1 MLNLFLSSSFDSDI
15 FNNSKT
21 SFRNNILTKTL
32 DYNGIQLVNINL
44 DSKIIYNTNF
54 SNCIIIKSQF
64 PFNDHHTHNSLYTL
78 KTIKIDD
85 GFLIVFSFSHV
96 DCSNKYDVYNILK
109 IAFESSTKNM
119 VVLKQ
124 SIDGDAINVE
134 FLGVHSIWFN
144 EHFFTTLFSSDSSTL
159 IKERLTIDGMDLG
172 YYTFRSDFQLLIKQ
186 VKTPNFIKI
195 YCKETALNQY
205 LTSNC
210 YNLLAILPYKQVLN
224 FNYEVAVPFS
234 ISLYDNSIE
243 SLTFLI
249 TNENGE
255 QLATSTGYPTL
266 IQTRL
271 INELN
276 MNNICYFNS
285 NDAKSKKF
293 FPNNCQSYFTQK
305 LSQVIDAR
313 YEKHYASLH
322 TIFIPSDFNN
332 IDNFHTN
339 FSISNKSGQIKQYSL
354 PSYFYTPES
363 FIEKLSET
371 LQDENIVI
379 QISRNNKLI
388 FINNNAYDVNFSIN
402 AQLAFSLGVS
412 SNVNENFVYFTLK
425 GENSAEMLFTYKF
438 FSLSTRLIKIK
449 CDILTNSLVGTNYQ
463 KIFKILNIDP
473 KQKNETGYFFQFI
486 SEEFIQ
492 ILPQIYNE
500 VKFSLYDE
508 NDRLLTFNTTTAVQG
523 VFLIRKY

>member
-64 PFNDHHTHNSLYTL
+64 PFNDYHTHNSLYTL

-96 DCSNKYDVYNILK
+96 DCSNKYDVYKILK

-159 IKERLTIDGMDLG
+159 TKERLTIDGMDLG

-243 SLTFLI
+243 SLTF
-249 TNENGE
+249 
-255 QLATSTGYPTL
+255 
-266 IQTRL
+266 
-271 INELN
+271 
-276 MNNICYFNS
+276 
-285 NDAKSKKF
+285 
-293 FPNNCQSYFTQK
+293 
-305 LSQVIDAR
+305 
-313 YEKHYASLH
+313 
-322 TIFIPSDFNN
+322 
-332 IDNFHTN
+332 
-339 FSISNKSGQIKQYSL
+339 
-354 PSYFYTPES
+354 
-363 FIEKLSET
+363 
-371 LQDENIVI
+371 
-379 QISRNNKLI
+379 
-388 FINNNAYDVNFSIN
+388 
-402 AQLAFSLGVS
+402 
-412 SNVNENFVYFTLK
+412 
-425 GENSAEMLFTYKF
+425 
-438 FSLSTRLIKIK
+438 
-449 CDILTNSLVGTNYQ
+449 
-463 KIFKILNIDP
+463 
-473 KQKNETGYFFQFI
+473 
-486 SEEFIQ
+486 
-492 ILPQIYNE
+492 
-500 VKFSLYDE
+500 
-508 NDRLLTFNTTTAVQG
+508 
-523 VFLIRKY
+523 